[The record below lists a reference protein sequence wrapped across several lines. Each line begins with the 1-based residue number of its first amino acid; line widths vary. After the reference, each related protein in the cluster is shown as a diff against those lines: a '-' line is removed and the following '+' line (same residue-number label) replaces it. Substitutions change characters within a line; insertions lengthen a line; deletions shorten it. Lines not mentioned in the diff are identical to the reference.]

1 MLILKCDDVHVSA
14 MQFFECHAHA
24 LIIINKALAS
34 GFLCCCGLLFEF
46 YASCLGDDLAQGL
59 HRIGTA
65 SVANGQI
72 FRHPD
77 RGLEA

>member
-34 GFLCCCGLLFEF
+34 GFLC
-46 YASCLGDDLAQGL
+46 
-59 HRIGTA
+59 
-65 SVANGQI
+65 
-72 FRHPD
+72 
-77 RGLEA
+77 